1 MRTAIILVLSILV
14 LTIGGVLLWR
24 YLDTFESTDDA
35 QVDGPM
41 AIVGARVAGT
51 VSAVYVYENSQ
62 VKQGQVVAEL
72 DTRDFVVAVKQAE
85 AALAESVA
93 QLRGAKPGVPITA
106 TSTSTAITTSGAEVL
121 RAEAEVA
128 VAQRDLEASTA
139 NLAQAEATNA
149 NNQAE
154 VTRYQKL
161 VAKEEV
167 SREDFEARQTVAK
180 ASAAAVNSARATVAA
195 AQKTIEQ
202 RNAVLDETRSR
213 AEQARKN
220 APQQVAMQAAG
231 VDSREAAVQAAEAA
245 LEQAKLNLEYT
256 KLVSPVTGQV
266 GRKAVEVGMQLQ
278 PGQQLLAV
286 VPVED
291 IWITA
296 NFKET
301 QVKRMKLNQRA
312 TIRVDAF
319 DQDYE
324 GYVESISPATGAR
337 FSILP
342 PENTSGNYVKV
353 VQRVPVRLRLKPG
366 QDPEHRLRP
375 GMSVTPKVWLQ

>member
-1 MRTAIILVLSILV
+1 MRTAIIVILSVVV
-14 LTIGGVLLWR
+14 LTVGGVLLWR

-35 QVDGPM
+35 QVDGSM
-41 AIVGARVAGT
+41 AEVGAHVAGT
-51 VSAVYVYENSQ
+51 VSAVYVSTNSQ
-62 VKQGQVVAEL
+62 VKQGQVVAEI
-72 DTRDFVVAVKQAE
+72 DPRDYLVAVKQAE
-85 AALAESVA
+85 AVLSESLA
-93 QLRGAKPGVPITA
+93 QLRAATPGVPITA
-106 TSTSTAITTSGAEVL
+106 TSTATAITTSGAEVT

-128 VAQRDLEASTA
+128 VAQRDYDASAA
-139 NLAQAEATNA
+139 NLGQAEAINA
-149 NNQAE
+149 RNQADLA
-154 VTRYQKL
+154 RYQKL
-161 VAKEEV
+161 VNKEEV
-167 SREDFEARQTVAK
+167 SREDFDAHVTAAK
-180 ASAAAVNSARATVAA
+180 ASAAAVSSARATLAA

-202 RNAVLDETRSR
+202 RTAMLDETRGR
-213 AEQARKN
+213 LDQARKN
-220 APQQVAMQAAG
+220 APQQVAVQAAG
-231 VDSREAAVQAAEAA
+231 VASREAAVKAAEAA

-256 KLVSPVTGQV
+256 KLVAPVTGQV

-278 PGQQLLAV
+278 PGQQLMAV

-319 DQDYE
+319 DQEYE